1 MVLSRGWVFRSLLL
15 LVLAALSGSVGCQ
28 NAAPRRERPL
38 IQVPAAGA
46 VPRELDMVNLPEYV
60 IEPPDV
66 LIINAVIRN
75 PKDRKPA
82 EGEDKKP
89 NPAGLDE
96 TVRSLPIQPVYG
108 PYAVRPDGTVFLGV
122 YGSVPVAGC
131 TLPQAAQAIRSAL
144 ARQVDREST
153 GGIKEE
159 SLLVVVDVSEYN
171 SKSYYV
177 ITDGGGAGEQV
188 FRFPITGKETVLDA
202 LANING
208 LPEVS
213 SKRNI
218 WVARRTPFAN
228 QPQQILPV
236 DWIGLTQHGVTTT
249 NYQIFP
255 GDRVYVKA
263 QRLVTIDRTMARLF
277 SPVERLF
284 GVTLL
289 GTNVYNSI
297 AGRGLGFG
305 GAGTGV
311 R

>member
-1 MVLSRGWVFRSLLL
+1 MGQIRRWIRRIAVG
-15 LVLAALSGSVGCQ
+15 LAAAVGFVALGCTNPGQ
-28 NAAPRRERPL
+28 RREANAAV
-38 IQVPAAGA
+38 QMPAAGSI
-46 VPRELDMVNLPEYV
+46 PTELAMISLPEYV

-66 LIINAVIRN
+66 LVINAVIRN
-75 PKDRKPA
+75 PAKKADPEKPA
-82 EGEDKKP
+82 ADTE
-89 NPAGLDE
+89 E

-108 PYAVRPDGTVFLGV
+108 SYAVRPDGTVFLGV
-122 YGSVPVAGC
+122 YGSVPVAGY
-131 TLPQAAQAIRSAL
+131 TLGQAAAAIRASL
-144 ARQVDREST
+144 AKQVEKESGGLKEDR
-153 GGIKEE
+153 
-159 SLLVVVDVSEYN
+159 LLVVVDVAEYN

-177 ITDGGGAGEQV
+177 ITDGATVGEAV
-188 FRFPITGKETVLDA
+188 YRFPITGKECVLDA

-208 LPEVS
+208 LPDVA

-218 WVARRTPFAN
+218 WVARRTPFSN

-236 DWIGLTQHGVTTT
+236 DWIGLTQHGVTVT

-263 QRLVTIDRTMARLF
+263 QRLITIDRTIAKIL
-277 SPVERLF
+277 SPAERLL

-289 GTNVYNSI
+289 GTQTYNTV

-305 GAGTGV
+305 NNT